1 MIPEHPLALP
11 QWGLEEPK
19 EQFFSS
25 SFLLK
30 FALLERLAD
39 TVCVTVHM
47 CVLSLALRLAGAN
60 GTFANKRSSDLYKVH
75 GGGQQDAS
83 AIGTCSQA

>member
-1 MIPEHPLALP
+1 MGPPLLK
-11 QWGLEEPK
+11 EPK
-19 EQFFSS
+19 EQFLSS

-30 FALLERLAD
+30 FALLERLAY

-47 CVLSLALRLAGAN
+47 RVLSLALQLARAN

-83 AIGTCSQA
+83 AKGTCCQA